1 MGRPYSK
8 KTTWPSKPY
17 IGTPL
22 GLEVEAGQEIPR
34 DQDITVGEKW
44 RILKKKTSQVRLPYC
59 SHENQEESMSINN
72 KLLIIN

>member
-34 DQDITVGEKW
+34 DQDITVGEK
-44 RILKKKTSQVRLPYC
+44 
-59 SHENQEESMSINN
+59 
-72 KLLIIN
+72 